1 MRGYSQKQVNEM
13 LELRKMYNSLSDI
26 EEQKAEY
33 YNNIGDI
40 VNRNKHLYK
49 SVYYMEK
56 VIEIEDKLYY

>member
-1 MRGYSQKQVNEM
+1 MRGYTKKQVNEM

-49 SVYYMEK
+49 SCYYMEK